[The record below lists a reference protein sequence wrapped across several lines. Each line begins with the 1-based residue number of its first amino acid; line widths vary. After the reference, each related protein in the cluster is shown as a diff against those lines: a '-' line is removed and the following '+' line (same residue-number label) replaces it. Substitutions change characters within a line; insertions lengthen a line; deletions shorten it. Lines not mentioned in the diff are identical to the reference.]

1 MIKDKSIIALVPARG
16 GSKGIKLKNLKK
28 IFGKSLIHITSDFID
43 KCKFI
48 DKKVISSDHK
58 KILSHANKLGF
69 ITCKRPASLSGDRVP
84 DNKVIINAIKSLNK
98 KFKIFPDYIIY
109 LQPTSPI
116 RMINDLHNT
125 LKKVIEKNYDSAW
138 SLTKI
143 DNKFHPLKVLNIKN
157 NKVSLYSSKGKGI
170 IARQMLDDKYIRNGE
185 FYIFKVKSF
194 MKYKTIYMK
203 KTLPFITNHPHANID
218 SLTDLIMAKKIISKK
233 NYKI

>member
-1 MIKDKSIIALVPARG
+1 M
-16 GSKGIKLKNLKK
+16 
-28 IFGKSLIHITSDFID
+28 
-43 KCKFI
+43 
-48 DKKVISSDHK
+48 
-58 KILSHANKLGF
+58 
-69 ITCKRPASLSGDRVP
+69 
-84 DNKVIINAIKSLNK
+84 
-98 KFKIFPDYIIY
+98 
-109 LQPTSPI
+109 QPTSPI

-170 IARQMLDDKYIRNGE
+170 IARQMLDDKYIRNGI

-203 KTLPFITNHPHANID
+203 KTLPFITSHPHANID
-218 SLTDLIMAKKIISKK
+218 TLSDLIMEKNNFKK

>member
-1 MIKDKSIIALVPARG
+1 MIKNKRILAIVPARG

-28 IFGKSLIHITSDFID
+28 ILGKSLIRITSDFID

-48 DKKVISSDHK
+48 DEKVISSDHK
-58 KILSHANKLGF
+58 KILSHAKQLGF
-69 ITCKRPASLSGDRVP
+69 ISCKRPARLSGDRVS
-84 DNKVIINAIKSLNK
+84 DYKVILDCIKSLDK

-116 RMINDLHNT
+116 RMVDDLHKT
-125 LKKVIEKNYDSAW
+125 LKKVIEKNYDAAW

-143 DNKFHPLKVLNIKN
+143 DSKFHPLKILNIKN
-157 NKVSLYSSKGKGI
+157 NKVSLYSSNGKGI
-170 IARQMLDDKYIRNGE
+170 IARQMLDDKYIRNGV

>member
-28 IFGKSLIHITSDFID
+28 INGRTLIQITSDFID

-58 KILSHANKLGF
+58 KILSHAKKLGF
-69 ITCKRPASLSGDRVP
+69 ITCKRPRKLSGDRVP
-84 DNKVIINAIKSLNK
+84 DNKVILNSIKTLK
-98 KFKIFPDYIIY
+98 QKFKILPDYIIY

-116 RMINDLHNT
+116 RRVNDLHKT
-125 LKKVIEKNYDSAW
+125 IKEVIKKNYDSAW

-143 DNKFHPLKVLNIKN
+143 DNKFHPLKVLNIIN

-170 IARQMLDDKYIRNGE
+170 IARQMLDEKYIRNGV
-185 FYIFKVKSF
+185 FYIFKVKNF
-194 MKYKTIYMK
+194 VTFKTIYMK
-203 KTLPFITNHPHANID
+203 KTLPFITDHDHANID
-218 SLTDLIMAKKIISKK
+218 TLSDLKKAKKILSKR
-233 NYKI
+233 NY